1 MNNPEKIV
9 GHAAFWGLTLMCNS
23 STIYALA
30 LFSQISNFL
39 FLNYVEAPH
48 MRKLYGDQIRK
59 EAGLTKTLKSAAIA
73 LPQALPDKLQQE
85 VTKII
90 RETSEL
96 QAAMATTKN
105 MERIVKDMVEKV
117 EKTAEDTAGAVG
129 DMVEAARPRLQ
140 EVIEETKTL
149 LETSRSRLIPLVAN
163 NIDAYDLSRY
173 SIKIENGDD
182 GSFVL
187 GQPIRISW
195 TAPENHSERDW
206 IGVYRVT
213 ANKHKHITNISSRG
227 LWQWSSDSGS
237 QTSGKLIFKG
247 SHLPWK
253 AGTYEFRYHH
263 DGKHNVMARSV
274 AFEITAPKAPNIQDK
289 DAVQR
294 CLLKLVQNAL
304 GNDPHRIPMTPID
317 EYIGMGET
325 EARHVAYAIKL
336 MYGVEFAWEIVLADK
351 CIARLSK
358 RIYHALEALAPFA
371 GSSSSSSSSPATST
385 TSSSAK
391 SLSPLG
397 SAPTCSTPP
406 LITDAS
412 L

>member
-1 MNNPEKIV
+1 
-9 GHAAFWGLTLMCNS
+9 MCNS

-237 QTSGKLIFKG
+237 QTNGKLIFKG

>member
-1 MNNPEKIV
+1 
-9 GHAAFWGLTLMCNS
+9 MCNS

-73 LPQALPDKLQQE
+73 LPHALPDKLQQE

-96 QAAMATTKN
+96 QTAVATTKN
-105 MERIVKDMVEKV
+105 MERIVREMVEKV

-163 NIDAYDLSRY
+163 NMDAYDLSRY
-173 SIKIENGDD
+173 SIKIENIGEA
-182 GSFVL
+182 GLFVL
-187 GQPIRISW
+187 GQPIQIAW
-195 TAPENHSERDW
+195 TAPENHSARDW
-206 IGVYRVT
+206 IGVYKVT

-227 LWQWSSDSGS
+227 LWQWTDESACK
-237 QTSGKLIFKG
+237 TSGKLVFKG

-274 AFEITAPKAPNIQDK
+274 AFEITAPKAPSIHDK
-289 DAVQR
+289 DAAQR

-304 GNDPHRIPMTPID
+304 GNDPQRMPVTPVD
-317 EYIGMGET
+317 EYIGVGET
-325 EARHVAYAIKL
+325 EARHIAYAIKL

-351 CIARLSK
+351 CVARLTK

-371 GSSSSSSSSPATST
+371 GSSSASSSATNTTSLT
-385 TSSSAK
+385 TSSSPTK
-391 SLSPLG
+391 SLSLG